1 MLPPTSKAELF
12 GRGEGGDDGGRPDP
26 DLLYGAL
33 PVSTGQYDDIGAAVR
48 HAQALLDEMSTQ
60 PDYLE
65 AIRVFGTREE
75 PQWAQR
81 PRPTEV

>member
-1 MLPPTSKAELF
+1 MSPSSLATTKRQISIDQLH
-12 GRGEGGDDGGRPDP
+12 DD
-26 DLLYGAL
+26 LGA
-33 PVSTGQYDDIGAAVR
+33 SVR

-65 AIRVFGTREE
+65 AIRVFGTRED

-81 PRPTEV
+81 PRPTDV